1 MHIFIE
7 TRKITFWRWR
17 ITNGT
22 NVKEKYSGNVF
33 LNVEYV
39 AFALCAKH
47 EAASGCKI
55 EHGITGILV
64 LIL

>member
-1 MHIFIE
+1 M
-7 TRKITFWRWR
+7 
-17 ITNGT
+17 NGT

-47 EAASGCKI
+47 EAALGCKI
-55 EHGITGILV
+55 EHGITGAYGSNLCNWKSIL
-64 LIL
+64 LDK